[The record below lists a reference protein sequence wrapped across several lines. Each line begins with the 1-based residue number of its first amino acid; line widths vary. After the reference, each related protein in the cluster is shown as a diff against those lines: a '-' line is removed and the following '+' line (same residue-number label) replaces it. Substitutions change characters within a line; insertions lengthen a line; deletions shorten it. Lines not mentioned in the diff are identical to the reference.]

1 MDYLPIRRE
10 GAASQPV
17 LARNTPPAW
26 RGSFPATDAKRRLAS
41 ISPLFATALLT
52 AAIFLLPATGD
63 RRQAQAQ
70 ASVGD
75 INAYATHIL
84 YDSAAVVPTVKK

>member
-17 LARNTPPAW
+17 LARNIPPAW

-63 RRQAQAQ
+63 RRQVQ
-70 ASVGD
+70 ASVDD

>member
-17 LARNTPPAW
+17 LACNTPPAW

-63 RRQAQAQ
+63 RRQAQA
-70 ASVGD
+70 SVGD

>member
-1 MDYLPIRRE
+1 MVFLPIRRE

-52 AAIFLLPATGD
+52 AAIFLLPPAGD
-63 RRQAQAQ
+63 RRQAQ

-84 YDSAAVVPTVKK
+84 YNSAAAAPTARK